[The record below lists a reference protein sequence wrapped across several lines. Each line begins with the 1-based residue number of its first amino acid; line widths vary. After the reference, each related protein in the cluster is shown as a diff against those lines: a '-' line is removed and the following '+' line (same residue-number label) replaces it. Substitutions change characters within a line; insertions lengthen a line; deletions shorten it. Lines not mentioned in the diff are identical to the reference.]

1 MFSNLSVKKKIIL
14 PVSLIILLFSA
25 SSIINIVTSLKQVK
39 ISDTI
44 QQHYLP
50 ALFTLEDAYR
60 DLYQATS
67 AVQALVLSTSKSEVE
82 HHLFEYKDNAYKALP
97 RMESPSE
104 LVSLKLIPQS
114 SARDIDVLVNLG
126 QQWLSSYE
134 SFINAPQS
142 EWNAIYEDNKR
153 TYDSQFIAVRKQLN
167 IVKDQIEEA
176 RQQAQIENAK
186 AAKHAEWALE
196 LGTLIVIL
204 MGLMTCWFLIKAIVK
219 PIEKI
224 TSAMKEISSGDGDL
238 NQRIDAQSQDEIGQ
252 LADAFNLFASK
263 IQHTIQQ
270 VVETTASI
278 RGEMSHLKNVTESI
292 SHSTDQQQKESE
304 LVAAAVHEM
313 QATSQ
318 SVSENAGDAA
328 SASFSA
334 NQEVQNTNK
343 VLESTTLSIRD
354 LANDVENASGVI
366 HTLDED
372 VSNIASIL
380 DVICGIAEQT
390 NLLALNAAIEAAR
403 AGEQGRGFAVVADE
417 VRSLASRT
425 QKSTGQIQEMIER
438 LQAGAEQAVKVMQA
452 SKESSEG
459 TIMSASTA
467 TESLHQILAAISKMN
482 EMNTQIAT
490 AATQQS
496 SVSEEVNFN
505 IQKIAENSNQMVETV
520 CSAEQSLQSLADQCE
535 RLDKLVSQFKC

>member
-1 MFSNLSVKKKIIL
+1 MFSNLTVKKKITL

-25 SSIINIVTSLKQVK
+25 SSIINIVTSQKQAK

-67 AVQALVLSTSKSEVE
+67 AVQALVLSSSESE
-82 HHLFEYKDNAYKALP
+82 IKHHLFEYKDNAYKALP
-97 RMESPSE
+97 RMESPLE
-104 LVSLKLIPQS
+104 LVDLNLIPQS
-114 SARDIDVLVNLG
+114 SARDINALVNLG

-142 EWNAIYEDNKR
+142 DWNEIYEDNKH

-167 IVKDQIEEA
+167 IVKDQIESA
-176 RQQAQIENAK
+176 RQQAQEANTR
-186 AAKHAEWALE
+186 AAKQAEWALE
-196 LGTLIVIL
+196 IGTIIVIL
-204 MGLMTCWFLIKAIVK
+204 MALATCWFLIRAIVK

-224 TSAMKEISSGDGDL
+224 TYAMKEISSGDGDL

-252 LADAFNLFASK
+252 LAEAFNIFASK
-263 IQHTIQQ
+263 IQNTIQQ

-278 RGEMSHLKNVTESI
+278 RGEMSHLRNVTKSI
-292 SHSTDQQQKESE
+292 SNSTNQQQRESE

-318 SVSENAGDAA
+318 SVSDNASDAA

-343 VLESTTLSIRD
+343 VLASTTLSIRD

-425 QKSTGQIQEMIER
+425 QQSTGQIQEMIER

-459 TIMSASTA
+459 TILSASAA
-467 TESLHQILAAISKMN
+467 TDSLHEILAAIAKMN

-496 SVSEEVNFN
+496 SVSEEVNLN
-505 IQKIAENSNQMVETV
+505 IQKIAENSNQMVDTV
-520 CSAEQSLQSLADQCE
+520 CSAEQSLQSLATQCE
-535 RLDKLVSQFKC
+535 RLDNLVSQFKC

>member
-25 SSIINIVTSLKQVK
+25 SSIINIVTSLKQAK

-270 VVETTASI
+270 VVETTTSI

>member
-1 MFSNLSVKKKIIL
+1 MFSNLTVKKKITL

-25 SSIINIVTSLKQVK
+25 SSIINIVTSQKQAK

-67 AVQALVLSTSKSEVE
+67 AVQALVLSSSESE
-82 HHLFEYKDNAYKALP
+82 IKHHLFEYKDNAYKALP
-97 RMESPSE
+97 RMESPLE
-104 LVSLKLIPQS
+104 LVDLNLIPQS
-114 SARDIDVLVNLG
+114 SARDINALVNLG

-142 EWNAIYEDNKR
+142 DWNEIYEDNKH

-167 IVKDQIEEA
+167 IVKDQIESA
-176 RQQAQIENAK
+176 RQQAQEANTR
-186 AAKHAEWALE
+186 AAKQAEWALE
-196 LGTLIVIL
+196 IGTIIVIL
-204 MGLMTCWFLIKAIVK
+204 MALATCWFLIRAIVK

-224 TSAMKEISSGDGDL
+224 TYAMKEISSGDGDL

-252 LADAFNLFASK
+252 LAEAFNIFASK
-263 IQHTIQQ
+263 IQNTIQQ

-278 RGEMSHLKNVTESI
+278 RGEMSHLRDVTKSI
-292 SHSTDQQQKESE
+292 SNSTNQQQRESE

-318 SVSENAGDAA
+318 SVSDNASDAA

-343 VLESTTLSIRD
+343 VLASTTLSIRD

-425 QKSTGQIQEMIER
+425 QQSTGQIQEMIER

-459 TIMSASTA
+459 TILSASAA
-467 TESLHQILAAISKMN
+467 TESLHEILAAIAKMN

-496 SVSEEVNFN
+496 SVSEEVNLN
-505 IQKIAENSNQMVETV
+505 IQKIAENSNQMVDTV
-520 CSAEQSLQSLADQCE
+520 CSAEQSLQSLATQCE
-535 RLDKLVSQFKC
+535 RLDNLVSQFKC

>member
-1 MFSNLSVKKKIIL
+1 MLSNLTVKKKIIL
-14 PVSLIILLFSA
+14 PVSLIILLFLA
-25 SSIINIVTSLKQVK
+25 SSVLNIVTSQKQAK

-67 AVQALVLSTSKSEVE
+67 AVQALVLATSKSEIE

-104 LVSLKLIPQS
+104 LVALKLIPQS

-176 RQQAQIENAK
+176 RQQAQIDNVK
-186 AAKHAEWALE
+186 AAKQAELALE

-204 MGLMTCWFLIKAIVK
+204 MGLITCWFLIKAIVK

-270 VVETTASI
+270 VVETTSSI

-520 CSAEQSLQSLADQCE
+520 CSAEQSLQSLANQCE
-535 RLDKLVSQFKC
+535 RLDNLVSQFKC

>member
-1 MFSNLSVKKKIIL
+1 MFSNLSVKKKIVL

-25 SSIINIVTSLKQVK
+25 SSIINIVTSLKQAK

-104 LVSLKLIPQS
+104 LVALKLIPQS

-270 VVETTASI
+270 VVETTTSI

>member
-270 VVETTASI
+270 VVETTTSI

>member
-1 MFSNLSVKKKIIL
+1 MFSNLTVKKKITL

-25 SSIINIVTSLKQVK
+25 SSIINIVTSQKQAK

-67 AVQALVLSTSKSEVE
+67 AVQALVLSSSESE
-82 HHLFEYKDNAYKALP
+82 IKHHLFEYKDNAYKALP
-97 RMESPSE
+97 RMESPLE
-104 LVSLKLIPQS
+104 LVDLNLIPQS
-114 SARDIDVLVNLG
+114 SARDINALVNLG

-142 EWNAIYEDNKR
+142 DWNEIYEDNKH

-167 IVKDQIEEA
+167 IVKDQIESA
-176 RQQAQIENAK
+176 RQQAQEANTR
-186 AAKHAEWALE
+186 AAKQAEWALE
-196 LGTLIVIL
+196 IGTIIVIL
-204 MGLMTCWFLIKAIVK
+204 MALATCWFLIRAIVK

-224 TSAMKEISSGDGDL
+224 TYAMKEISSGDGDL

-252 LADAFNLFASK
+252 LAEAFNIFASK
-263 IQHTIQQ
+263 IQNTIQQ

-278 RGEMSHLKNVTESI
+278 RGEMSHLRNVTKSI
-292 SHSTDQQQKESE
+292 SNSTNQQQRESE

-318 SVSENAGDAA
+318 SVSDNASDAA

-343 VLESTTLSIRD
+343 VLASTTLSIRD

-425 QKSTGQIQEMIER
+425 QQSTGQIQEMIER

-459 TIMSASTA
+459 TILSASAA
-467 TESLHQILAAISKMN
+467 TESLHEILAAIAKMN

-496 SVSEEVNFN
+496 SVSEEVNLN
-505 IQKIAENSNQMVETV
+505 IQKIAENSNQMVDTV
-520 CSAEQSLQSLADQCE
+520 CSAEQSLQSLATQCE
-535 RLDKLVSQFKC
+535 RLDNLVSQFKC